1 MLTHDMM
8 LNFTQNET
16 ATDVINIVKPRFAL
30 LSSFVGRNSYWN
42 VAGELKFSTLLLFY
56 VIYSVKEKR
65 VSHKCFLVRSLAGQ
79 TMLTSADRLRHL
91 HL

>member
-65 VSHKCFLVRSLAGQ
+65 VSHIYSFLAFFFFVRPYNCN
-79 TMLTSADRLRHL
+79 
-91 HL
+91 